1 MRKAKKFF
9 FFVFTLGAL
18 MALLLVHSSYQI
30 QADQML
36 LQQKKNM
43 VRDFALTDL
52 CLFTEANYTRHITQ
66 ADRYTPFQ
74 DSPLALEHFPS
85 GSIFLPPEKLKK

>member
-18 MALLLVHSSYQI
+18 SALLLVHSSYQI

-36 LQQKKNM
+36 LQQKKTM
-43 VRDFALTDL
+43 VRDFSLTDL

-85 GSIFLPPEKLKK
+85 GSILLPPEKLKK

>member
-18 MALLLVHSSYQI
+18 TALLLVHSSYQI

-36 LQQKKNM
+36 LQQKKSM

-85 GSIFLPPEKLKK
+85 GSIFLPPENLKR

>member
-18 MALLLVHSSYQI
+18 TALLLVHSSYQI
-30 QADQML
+30 EADQL
-36 LQQKKNM
+36 LLDQKKNM

-66 ADRYTPFQ
+66 ADRYTAFQ
-74 DSPLALEHFPS
+74 NSPLALEHFPS
-85 GSIFLPPEKLKK
+85 GSIFQPPEKLKR

>member
-18 MALLLVHSSYQI
+18 TALLLVHSSYQI

-85 GSIFLPPEKLKK
+85 GSIFLPPENLKR